1 MKRRWIE
8 TKMQDSGQLKR
19 VDNPSVITERRFQ
32 KMDSDSA
39 RQTVKQTRLRI
50 VKAFVVAMVCHV
62 LLLSGATVLPERS
75 ASEAT
80 QLAGGAL
87 PVVFLSETSKL
98 PREQL
103 REKEPP
109 PEKPEEKEDLP
120 KGQVVALPPDAN
132 APRPEH
138 ADYLSETHHQVAR
151 ETRSR
156 FASAQPDQAPAHE
169 LQMGVEAQKTQPG
182 EDEKLQLGDGDTTQK
197 KKGTDVKNKSKKA
210 DQSSPLLMAL
220 AQRQARQ
227 ALQLELDLNG
237 RVTNQE
243 YQKATEGNGLVD
255 RFQMGQG
262 TGGNTPLSGDLN
274 QGEGGAAD
282 QGSIANLVPSFVELK
297 EWTGAPQ
304 NDYLP
309 EVETEDATRLNTWQF
324 LHAPFFNR
332 IANGVRRTWKP
343 GFAIRRHD
351 PHFQVY
357 GSQARNTVL
366 SITIDKQ
373 GSITGVD
380 IYAASGAEFLDEE
393 AVRAF
398 KTAAPFP
405 NPPKGLFGRE
415 ETFTF
420 NFGFNVD
427 YQRPW
432 KLDLDWQ
439 PYK

>member
-8 TKMQDSGQLKR
+8 TKIRASEQLKQA
-19 VDNPSVITERRFQ
+19 DNPSVLTERRFK
-32 KMDSDSA
+32 KMDSDSE
-39 RQTVKQTRLRI
+39 RQTAQQTRHRI
-50 VKAFVVAMVCHV
+50 FKAFVVAMVCHV
-62 LLLSGATVLPERS
+62 LLLSGVTILPERS
-75 ASEAT
+75 SVESS
-80 QLAGGAL
+80 QMAGGAL
-87 PVVFLSETSKL
+87 PVVFLT
-98 PREQL
+98 EQSNL
-103 REKEPP
+103 NLEKEKEEETPAA
-109 PEKPEEKEDLP
+109 KTEEKDELP

-132 APRPEH
+132 SPRPDH
-138 ADYLSETHHQVAR
+138 ADYLSETHHKV
-151 ETRSR
+151 EHESRSR
-156 FASAQPDQAPAHE
+156 FASAQPDQAPSHE

-197 KKGTDVKNKSKKA
+197 KKGAESKNSS
-210 DQSSPLLMAL
+210 DQVAASSPLLMAL

-243 YQKATEGNGLVD
+243 FQKATEGNGQVD

-262 TGGNTPLSGDLN
+262 TGGRTPLSGEGL
-274 QGEGGAAD
+274 GEGGNAE

-351 PHFQVY
+351 PQFQVY

-366 SITIDKQ
+366 SVTIDRE
-373 GSITGVD
+373 GSIRVVD
-380 IYAASGAEFLDEE
+380 VFSASGAEFLDHE

-405 NPPKGLFGRE
+405 NPPKGLFGKE

-427 YQRPW
+427 YQKPW
-432 KLDLDWQ
+432 KLDMDWQ